1 MGAVPALRGEDPSAH
16 SSKDGFAEFS
26 PVLPQVPPGDGDQ
39 RPELS
44 NCKIQPAGRID
55 AVLTTFPVVNTA
67 FLGGTYE
74 KTPNQKLGLPDAA
87 DMKIV
92 RPVLWRGEAV
102 PHFCGRGVKKAPE
115 IR

>member
-1 MGAVPALRGEDPSAH
+1 MPGTFKLKNPTSRTHRRSADHIPRGQH
-16 SSKDGFAEFS
+16 CF
-26 PVLPQVPPGDGDQ
+26 
-39 RPELS
+39 
-44 NCKIQPAGRID
+44 
-55 AVLTTFPVVNTA
+55 

-74 KTPNQKLGLPDAA
+74 KTPNQKLDLPDAA

-102 PHFCGRGVKKAPE
+102 PHFCGRGDKKAPE